1 MRIEKSTTETPPKDA
16 RGHIARAFSLVE
28 DAVYVGM
35 GILLAYSAGALLV
48 IGAMDLWRASFA
60 GAPLEGVIGLLDRTL
75 LVLMLVELLY
85 TVQVSFREHALL
97 PEPFLI
103 VGLIAATRRI
113 LVVTAEFSVAM
124 KEGGEERFRE
134 GMIEIALLTVM
145 VVAMVGSLLMLRKRD
160 AHRPAP
166 SPPTEDS

>member
-1 MRIEKSTTETPPKDA
+1 MRIEKSTTEAPPKDA

-28 DAVYVGM
+28 DVVYVGM
-35 GILLAYSAGALLV
+35 GILLAYSACALLV
-48 IGAMDLWRASFA
+48 IGAIDLWRASF
-60 GAPLEGVIGLLDRTL
+60 GGTPLEGVIGLLDRTL

-113 LVVTAEFSVAM
+113 LVVTAEFSVAH
-124 KEGGEERFRE
+124 KDGGAERFRE

-160 AHRPAP
+160 AHQAQK
-166 SPPTEDS
+166 SEDHSS

>member
-1 MRIEKSTTETPPKDA
+1 MRIEKSTTDTRPKDA

-28 DAVYVGM
+28 DVVYVGM
-35 GILLAYSAGALLV
+35 GVLLAYSAGALLV

-60 GAPLEGVIGLLDRTL
+60 GQPLQGVIGLLDRTL

-113 LVVTAEFSVAM
+113 LVITAEFSV
-124 KEGGEERFRE
+124 KGDSQPEHFRN
-134 GMIEIALLTVM
+134 GMLEIALLTVM
-145 VVAMVGSLLMLRKRD
+145 VVALVGSLLMLRKREQTKSGII
-160 AHRPAP
+160 ASEIA
-166 SPPTEDS
+166 

>member
-113 LVVTAEFSVAM
+113 LVVTAEFSVAD
-124 KEGGEERFRE
+124 KTGAGGQGRFRD
-134 GMIEIALLTVM
+134 GMLEIALLTLM
-145 VVAMVGSLLMLRKRD
+145 TVALVASLLMLRRVRD
-160 AHRPAP
+160 PAKVSAP
-166 SPPTEDS
+166 RS

>member
-1 MRIEKSTTETPPKDA
+1 MRIEKSTTEATPKDA

-28 DAVYVGM
+28 DVVYVGM
-35 GILLAYSAGALLV
+35 GILLAYSACALLV

-60 GAPLEGVIGLLDRTL
+60 GQPLQGVI
-75 LVLMLVELLY
+75 ELLY

-113 LVVTAEFSVAM
+113 LVVTAEFSVAHRD
-124 KEGGEERFRE
+124 GGEARFRE

-145 VVAMVGSLLMLRKRD
+145 VVAMVGSLLMPRKRD
-160 AHRPAP
+160 AHRLQKSA
-166 SPPTEDS
+166 D